1 MREPMRR
8 AACEAAVELF
18 LEDDSVAIVL
28 AEISVD
34 LFEPAFA
41 HSPER
46 AINVGIM
53 EQTMVGVAAGFA
65 LEGFRPVVHTI
76 APFLTERAHE
86 QVKLD
91 FGYQRLEGL
100 FITTGASYDY
110 STSGMTHHCPGDVA
124 AMSTVPGM
132 RVLVP
137 GAPAEAT
144 ALMRDWH
151 TGGGLSYLR
160 TSGVVNA
167 EALDL
172 AGGGLTLVRSGRD
185 ATVIAVGPM
194 LDRVLAV
201 VDEFDVTV
209 LYATTVCPLDGK
221 MLREFAAPSP
231 DVVLVE
237 PMYEGTTTAQVAG
250 AFQDRAVR
258 LLSVGV
264 PREVIEGY
272 GTVAELDVA
281 VGLGEEA
288 LSRRIAAFLRTPEG
302 TPKTVRMDV

>member
-8 AACEAAVELF
+8 AACEAAVDLF
-18 LEDDSVAIVL
+18 LENDAVAIVL

-41 HSPER
+41 HAPER

-76 APFLTERAHE
+76 APFLAERAHE
-86 QVKLD
+86 QIKLD

-100 FITTGASYDY
+100 FVTTGASYDY

-124 AMSTVPGM
+124 AISTVPGM

-137 GAPAEAT
+137 GAPGEAA
-144 ALMRDWH
+144 ALVRDWH
-151 TGGGLSYLR
+151 TRGGLTYLR
-160 TSGVVNA
+160 TSLAQNS
-167 EALDL
+167 EPRDL
-172 AGGGLTLVRSGRD
+172 AGGGLTPLRRGCD

-194 LDRVLAV
+194 LDRVLAAV
-201 VDEFDVTV
+201 EEFDVTV
-209 LYATTVCPLDGK
+209 LYATTVYPLDGK
-221 MLREFAAPSP
+221 MLREHAAPGP

-250 AFQDRAVR
+250 AFEDRAVR
-258 LLSVGV
+258 MLSVGV
-264 PREVIEGY
+264 TREIVEGY
-272 GTVAELDVA
+272 GTVAELDLA
-281 VGLGEEA
+281 VGLDEEA
-288 LSRRIAAFLRTPEG
+288 LARRIAGFLRTREG
-302 TPKTVRMDV
+302 TPATR

>member
-1 MREPMRR
+1 MRR

-34 LFEPAFA
+34 LFAPAFA
-41 HSPER
+41 HAPER

-86 QVKLD
+86 QVKVD

-100 FITTGASYDY
+100 FVSTGASYDY

-124 AMSTVPGM
+124 AMSTVPGIA
-132 RVLVP
+132 RVRAGSACGSYRSRTRLAHERGIVVRADKWCRERGGSRP
-137 GAPAEAT
+137 GWRRAYARAP
-144 ALMRDWH
+144 R
-151 TGGGLSYLR
+151 GS
-160 TSGVVNA
+160 
-167 EALDL
+167 
-172 AGGGLTLVRSGRD
+172 

-194 LDRVLAV
+194 LDRVLAAV
-201 VDEFDVTV
+201 AEFDVTV
-209 LYATTVCPLDGK
+209 LYATTVYPLDGK
-221 MLREFAAPSP
+221 MLREHVAPSP

-281 VGLGEEA
+281 VGLDEEA
-288 LSRRIAAFLRTPEG
+288 LARRIAGFLQTREG
-302 TPKTVRMDV
+302 TLKTRMDV

>member
-8 AACEAAVELF
+8 AACEAAVDLF

-41 HSPER
+41 HAPER

-86 QVKLD
+86 QIKLD
-91 FGYQRLEGL
+91 FGYQRLDGL
-100 FITTGASYDY
+100 FVTTGASYDY

-124 AMSTVPGM
+124 AISTVPGM

-137 GAPAEAT
+137 GAPVEAA
-144 ALMRDWH
+144 ALVRDWH
-151 TGGGLSYLR
+151 ARGGLSYMR
-160 TSGVVNA
+160 TSGADNA
-167 EALDL
+167 EARDL
-172 AGGGLTLVRSGRD
+172 AGGGLTLLRSGRD

-194 LDRVLAV
+194 LDRVLVAV
-201 VDEFDVTV
+201 EGLDVTV
-209 LYATTVCPLDGK
+209 LYATTVYPLDGK
-221 MLREFAAPSP
+221 TLREHAAPSP

-237 PMYEGTTTAQVAG
+237 PMYQGTTTAQVVG
-250 AFQDRAVR
+250 VFEDRAVR

-264 PREVIEGY
+264 PREIVEGY

-281 VGLGEEA
+281 VGLDEEGLA
-288 LSRRIAAFLRTPEG
+288 RRIAGFLRTREE
-302 TPKTVRMDV
+302 TPASRL

>member
-8 AACEAAVELF
+8 AACEAAVDLF

-41 HSPER
+41 HAPER

-86 QVKLD
+86 QIKLD

-100 FITTGASYDY
+100 FVTTGASYDY

-124 AMSTVPGM
+124 AISTVPGM

-137 GAPAEAT
+137 GTPAEAA
-144 ALMRDWH
+144 ALVRGWH
-151 TGGGLSYLR
+151 ARGGLSYLR
-160 TSGVVNA
+160 TSGAVNA
-167 EALDL
+167 EARDL
-172 AGGGLTLVRSGRD
+172 ADGGLTVVRHGRD

-194 LDRVLAV
+194 LDRVLAAV
-201 VDEFDVTV
+201 EEFDVTV
-209 LYATTVCPLDGK
+209 LYATTVYPLDGK
-221 MLREFAAPSP
+221 MLREHAAPSP

-237 PMYEGTTTAQVAG
+237 PMYEGTTTSQVIG

-264 PREVIEGY
+264 PREVVEGY
-272 GTVAELDVA
+272 GTVAELDIA
-281 VGLGEEA
+281 VGLGEEGLA
-288 LSRRIAAFLRTPEG
+288 RRIAGFLRTPEG
-302 TPKTVRMDV
+302 MTKTRLDV